1 MRQIIFFF
9 IRNKNFLLFIFLFI
23 LSISLTI
30 NSHSFHKNKFVNSAN
45 FLSGR
50 IYTIKSNITDYFD
63 LEYQN
68 EILLEENKILRNKL
82 GNKLKEPYGLVI
94 DSSAIS
100 NKYIYSSAR
109 VINNTYSK
117 TKNNITINKGSKD
130 GLTIDLGI
138 ITSEGI
144 VGIINHVSKNY
155 ATIQSVINTNSQINA
170 KLKKSSHFGFL
181 VWDTKDPNIV
191 QLTDIPR
198 LAQLAV
204 GDTVVTDGKSTIFP
218 EGIPI
223 GIVEDFILKA
233 NTDYYNLNIR
243 LFNDM
248 TSLNHVYIIKNLEA
262 EEIKALEKVAED
274 EE

>member
-262 EEIKALEKVAED
+262 EEIKALEKVVGD